1 MTDSMKPRFCSE
13 CGSQLL
19 PGARFCQD
27 CGAAPGRPS
36 PSSDIR
42 ESLPPYLR
50 WGVPVAGIGALIVVA
65 AFRVGSTGPAPEQM
79 SGVPLSSGA
88 MAAPDISAMSP
99 SERADRL
106 FSRVMRLWSDGKTD
120 SAAFFAPMA
129 ISAFEAI
136 SPMTAHTRY
145 DMGLV
150 ALVSGDLAKAA
161 AQSESILRERPTH
174 LLGLSLAARV
184 ADARGDAAAGRAF
197 RQRMIAAEQ
206 SERAAGL
213 AEYTD
218 HDADLRAAID
228 SARGPAIDL
237 K

>member
-1 MTDSMKPRFCSE
+1 
-13 CGSQLL
+13 
-19 PGARFCQD
+19 
-27 CGAAPGRPS
+27 
-36 PSSDIR
+36 
-42 ESLPPYLR
+42 
-50 WGVPVAGIGALIVVA
+50 
-65 AFRVGSTGPAPEQM
+65 
-79 SGVPLSSGA
+79 

-106 FSRVMRLWSDGKTD
+106 FNRVMRLWSDGKTD

-150 ALVSGDLAKAA
+150 ALVSGDLSRAG
-161 AQSESILRERPTH
+161 AQSEAILSERPTH

-184 ADARGDAAAGRAF
+184 ADARGDEAAGRSF

-228 SARGPAIDL
+228 SARAR
-237 K
+237 